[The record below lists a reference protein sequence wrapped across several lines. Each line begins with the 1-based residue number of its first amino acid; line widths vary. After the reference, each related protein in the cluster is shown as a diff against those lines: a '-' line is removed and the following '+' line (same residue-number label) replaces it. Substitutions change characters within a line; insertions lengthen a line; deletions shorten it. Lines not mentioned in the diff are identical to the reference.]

1 MFIIDE
7 YYFNI
12 AKKIFKWIKKRIDMA
27 NNTDNNN
34 SFLKG
39 FKLPQQLRI
48 LFIMMFSLLLFGSI
62 GYALFEKVSF
72 IQGLSLTIETLALYH
87 IEPKNIYERIF
98 GMFLIL
104 YGVCTFW
111 FVLWTGFGFLVEGQ
125 FDEYYGRLKLMKNVK
140 KLKNHFIICGGG
152 RVGEHLVEHLKNK
165 KEKYVIIEKGDNI
178 TEEMKDKGYVVMKG
192 DVLDEKV
199 LIDAGIKKAKAI
211 VAALPETE
219 KNILITLT
227 ARELNPNIII
237 YARSHNAD
245 MIHKLKKAGA
255 NHVVMPELV
264 GAEEIMKKIEMDDN
278 IKKP

>member
-1 MFIIDE
+1 MAYDNE
-7 YYFNI
+7 
-12 AKKIFKWIKKRIDMA
+12 KKD
-27 NNTDNNN
+27 
-34 SFLKG
+34 SFLRG

-48 LFIMMFSLLLFGSI
+48 LLISVLILLIFGSI
-62 GYALFEKVSF
+62 GYSLMENVSF
-72 IQGLSLTIETLALYH
+72 LKGLGLTLETLAFYH
-87 IEPKNIYERIF
+87 IEPKNAFEKVFAITLLLF
-98 GMFLIL
+98 GGFL
-104 YGVCTFW
+104 VW
-111 FVLWTGFGFLVEGQ
+111 FVLWTMFDFLIEGQ

-152 RVGEHLVEHLKNK
+152 RVGEHLVESLKNK
-165 KEKYVIIEKGDNI
+165 KEKYVIIEKGDAI
-178 TEEMKDKGYVVMKG
+178 TNEMKDKGYVVMKG
-192 DVLDEKV
+192 DVLDEQV

-245 MIHKLKKAGA
+245 LIHKLKKAGA

>member
-1 MFIIDE
+1 MTH
-7 YYFNI
+7 
-12 AKKIFKWIKKRIDMA
+12 
-27 NNTDNNN
+27 NNEKND
-34 SFLKG
+34 SFLRG
-39 FKLPQQLRI
+39 FNLPKQLEI

-72 IQGLSLTIETLALYH
+72 MQGFLLTLETLAFYQV
-87 IEPKNIYERIF
+87 EPKNVYERIF

-104 YGVCTFW
+104 YGICTFW
-111 FVLWTGFGFLVEGQ
+111 FVLWTTFGFLVEGQ
-125 FDEYYGRLKLMKNVK
+125 FSEYYGRLKLMKNVK
-140 KLKNHFIICGGG
+140 NLKNHFIICGGG

-165 KEKYVIIEKGDNI
+165 KEKYVIIEKGDAI
-178 TEEMKDKGYVVMKG
+178 TEDMKDKGYMVMKG
-192 DVLDEKV
+192 DVLDERV

-264 GAEEIMKKIEMDDN
+264 GAEEIMKKIEMDEN
-278 IKKP
+278 IKRL